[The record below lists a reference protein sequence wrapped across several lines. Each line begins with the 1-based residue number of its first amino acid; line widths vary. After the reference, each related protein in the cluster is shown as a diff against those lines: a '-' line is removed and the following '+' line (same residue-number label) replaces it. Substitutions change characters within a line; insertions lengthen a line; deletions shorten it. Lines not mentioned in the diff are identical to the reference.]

1 MVSQLPKHYQALVK
15 PPEARKPKK
24 FLVATAV
31 GGVQEHPEIDYEKFD
46 VIEGST
52 AACAKATYDVKH
64 NCSYFYGE
72 VIAEVIDG
80 KVTLPVSYFI
90 K

>member
-1 MVSQLPKHYQALVK
+1 MTTPLPKHYQALLPK
-15 PPEARKPKK
+15 ARPRKRK

-46 VIEGST
+46 VIEGSN

-80 KVTLPVSYFI
+80 KVTLPLSYFI